1 MARRRRRTTRKRRTG
16 GITKPRRTYSGMYKI
31 MPRKKPRAQTVF
43 GPVPGRVPNLKR
55 TGGFQLISQAQKL
68 GEATKM
74 NMRRN
79 MALLKGAK
87 Y

>member
-1 MARRRRRTTRKRRTG
+1 MARRRRRTTRRRRTG
-16 GITKPRRTYSGMYKI
+16 GITRKRGTYAGMYKV
-31 MPRKKPRAQTVF
+31 MPRKRPRAQTVF
-43 GPVPGRVPNLKR
+43 GPVPGRVPILKR
-55 TGGFQLISQAQKL
+55 TGGFQLISKAQKL